1 MHLFKSSLVFGK
13 PCSHTVFL
21 GNILD
26 SCFDDAVDVRLKG
39 QVKQIF
45 FLCVTG

>member
-1 MHLFKSSLVFGK
+1 MHLFKSGSMFGK
-13 PCSHTVFL
+13 PCPHRFF
-21 GNILD
+21 GKYFRQ

-45 FLCVTG
+45 FYV